1 MALKMFAATA
11 RGMPAAYFTVI
22 AYKLYPH
29 EVPMAQ
35 KIFAVTARDMRAAYL
50 TDISYKFHSHKV
62 ARLLNV
68 YSDSTW
74 RTYGTLCLVAY
85 KFLPTLSADGTK
97 DVYSDGT

>member
-1 MALKMFAATA
+1 
-11 RGMPAAYFTVI
+11 
-22 AYKLYPH
+22 
-29 EVPMAQ
+29 MAQ
-35 KIFAVTARDMRAAYL
+35 KMFAVTARDMPVAYF
-50 TDISYKFHSHKV
+50 TVIADKFHSHQM

-97 DVYSDGT
+97 DVYNDSM